1 MDRRRIILKPEGAG
15 GAAGYGT
22 FKRITESDHGSMPS
36 VIRFGG
42 GSRKDRENVSAT
54 AYGTD
59 SNGKIIYS
67 IPGTIGDGDL
77 EFHVEFDENLTTDDD
92 DLERFANAAKL
103 KADLE
108 DDEYAVR
115 PIGALLSGFVIY
127 EVDDASYQAMSALN
141 YDFFPKVFATVKGS
155 PNKIIGKAVC
165 ALKSYTLKKAWIMID
180 KKVRTSSSV
189 LIESIARDG
198 GIETI
203 ILDSGIILTKAE
215 KANGSTSRFQN
226 AIGLHSNLC
235 GALSDP
241 ATYSPMHDLIQDA
254 TVSSYSSGAARSISV
269 SKQAGYFRQMTENT
283 GGSAQH
289 SYNVWTIDGGTK
301 ANTRLQLHTIGEYK
315 KNHIYVNGSSM
326 SDYIGRRCYDIYKIV
341 DNGYFESRVLTSD
354 DLDTTLTYE
363 AYAFIATYARYVFS
377 YDTDDITADDIR
389 QKLIDGS
396 RFACQYDLHDSE
408 LFLFGSGSTKYVE
421 VLIPIYEDNSHRTDE
436 KPDNLTDGIELNE
449 IPFDNDQTYPFGIS
463 VGSAYAEPTGNEH
476 ILPYVYANKY
486 AADYYG
492 KKVPS
497 VHSDE
502 LNMFEL
508 RQFSAADRIFD
519 IVDGDDFIS
528 KDGASESAP
537 QTSEA
542 MRIDGDDIISKLQ
555 AAGYRNPEV
564 NAPIFAIDTS
574 ARTQL
579 YDNLAKMVFGDT
591 DISKY
596 DYSETA
602 NSKNKDTDVHEYSIA
617 LVSIGSSENLT
628 RTTRT
633 ISISN
638 NSYEIKE
645 IVEPYQNVNG
655 RKYYILPLNVDGI
668 SSIKFD
674 HEVHIVY

>member
-1 MDRRRIILKPEGAG
+1 MDRRRIILKPEGAE

-59 SNGKIIYS
+59 SNGKIVYS

-108 DDEYAVR
+108 DDEYAVC

-141 YDFFPKVFATVKGS
+141 YDFFPKVFATVEGS
-155 PNKIIGKAVC
+155 ANKIIGKAVC

-226 AIGLHSNLC
+226 AVGLHSNLC

-289 SYNVWTIDGGTK
+289 SYKVWTIDGGTN
-301 ANTRLQLHTIGEYK
+301 ANAQLQLHTIGDHC
-315 KNHIYVNGSSM
+315 KNHIYVSGNSI
-326 SDYIGRRCYDIYKIV
+326 SDYAGRRCYDIYKIV
-341 DNGYFESRVLTSD
+341 NNGYFESRVLTSD
-354 DLDTTLTYE
+354 DQDTTLKYE
-363 AYAFIATYARYVFS
+363 VYAFIATYARYVFS
-377 YDTDDITADDIR
+377 YVTGGITADDIR
-389 QKLIDGS
+389 KKLIDDN
-396 RFACQYDLHDSE
+396 RFMRSYDLHDSE
-408 LFLFGSGSTKYVE
+408 LFLFGSGSTKYAE

-449 IPFDNDQTYPFGIS
+449 IPFGNDQKYPVGIS
-463 VGSAYAEPTGNEH
+463 VGSKYANPTGNKY

-492 KKVPS
+492 KQVPS

-519 IVDGDDFIS
+519 IIDGDDFIS

-542 MRIDGDDIISKLQ
+542 MRIDGDDIISQLQ
-555 AAGYRNPEV
+555 AAGYRDPEA

-617 LVSIGSSENLT
+617 LASIGSSENLT
-628 RTTRT
+628 RT
-633 ISISN
+633 IFDGSH
-638 NSYEIKE
+638 EIKE
-645 IVEPYQNVNG
+645 TVEPYQNVDG

-668 SSIKFD
+668 ASIKFD
-674 HEVHIVY
+674 HEVHVVY